1 MTKTQTTASK
11 TITDRNGSGNCLCGC
26 GELVLTMGR
35 SLYKPGHDA
44 RHAGNLGRLVAE
56 TGDDSLLAQLP
67 TPALRAKAETVANN
81 ARAKAQAKA
90 DREAAR
96 AAKKA
101 AKAEAPQVADDD
113 DDEDLLPISEIK
125 VGRWT
130 YPVRR
135 DPADREQLQRN
146 ERRDG
151 SGNWIA
157 L

>member
-1 MTKTQTTASK
+1 MTKTQTTATK
-11 TITDRNGSGNCLCGC
+11 TTANTHGSGNCLCGC
-26 GELVLTMGR
+26 GDLVLTMGR

-56 TGDDSLLAQLP
+56 SGDDSLLASLP

-90 DREAAR
+90 DRDAAR
-96 AAKKA
+96 AAQKT
-101 AKAEAPQVADDD
+101 AKAQAATSQADDE
-113 DDEDLLPISEIK
+113 DEDLLPISEIK

-135 DPADREQLQRN
+135 DPEDREQLQRN

>member
-1 MTKTQTTASK
+1 MTKTQTTK
-11 TITDRNGSGNCLCGC
+11 TTAQTHGSGNYLCGC

-35 SLYKPGHDA
+35 SLYRPGHDA

-56 TGDDSLLAQLP
+56 TGDDSLLASLP
-67 TPALRAKAETVANN
+67 TPALRTKAETVANN

-90 DREAAR
+90 DRDAAR
-96 AAKKA
+96 EAKKT
-101 AKAEAPQVADDD
+101 AKATTPQVDDE
-113 DDEDLLPISEIK
+113 DEDLLPISEIK

-151 SGNWIA
+151 SGNWTA